1 MKTKAFIAVA
11 CAIGVVTAGAVVVAS
26 GTAGQS
32 APYGSWSPGSDRPVR
47 ALELPADAKMAIPA
61 AVSEHATL
69 AAART
74 GGDPG
79 RAARSLRTLRVGAG
93 AAREAVYA
101 FSPAQGAT
109 CLIVGS
115 RSVACPTNHN
125 VDHAGVLWVVS
136 GGMPAKA
143 NSAAIPTS
151 LVGVV
156 ADNVVAVRVTS
167 NGEPVDAPVVNNA
180 FYYDLAEP
188 APGASWTIEMRV
200 SYADGTEKVV
210 PISDPRA

>member
-1 MKTKAFIAVA
+1 MRTKAFVAVA
-11 CAIGVVTAGAVVVAS
+11 CAIGAVTTGAIVVAS
-26 GTAGQS
+26 GTAGAS
-32 APYGSWSPGSDRPVR
+32 APYGSWSPGGDRSVR
-47 ALELPADAKMAIPA
+47 ALERPAESKAAIPA
-61 AVSEHATL
+61 AVVEHATF

-74 GGDPG
+74 GGDPEL
-79 RAARSLRTLRVGAG
+79 AARSLRTLRVGAG

-101 FSPAQGAT
+101 FSPADSAT

-136 GGMPAKA
+136 GGMPATT

-156 ADNVVAVRVTS
+156 ADNVVAVRVVS
-167 NGEPVDAPVVNNA
+167 NGETVDAPVVNNA
-180 FYYDLAEP
+180 FYYDLVEP
-188 APGASWTIEMRV
+188 ASGEPWTIELRV
-200 SYADGTEKVV
+200 SYADGTVKVV
-210 PISDPRA
+210 PIVDPRG